1 MVGESSQEIP
11 QRVMDL
17 LRIFLAANSRGEQAV
32 LVLETRKGTLNT
44 KYRNVESVA
53 GVPVCSTSSNSAP
66 KKVNQARARRSRLR
80 LEQFIQRKVKNLQ
93 TAGDSVV
100 EVSNHGVKKKV
111 DTLESANKL
120 VMEIVNEELPLQPSI
135 SPIDQLDGAAIEEK
149 IAYSFRSEYG
159 EEDIVYAMSEIFP
172 ESVIPNL
179 VSRIRI
185 EPRSAFHQCT
195 VELDF
200 KEPTQKLN
208 FSWPALKPWHW
219 DLFVDLT
226 VK

>member
-53 GVPVCSTSSNSAP
+53 GVPVCSTSSTSAP

-80 LEQFIQRKVKNLQ
+80 LEQFIQRKVQNLQ

-149 IAYSFRSEYG
+149 NCLLFSE
-159 EEDIVYAMSEIFP
+159 
-172 ESVIPNL
+172 
-179 VSRIRI
+179 
-185 EPRSAFHQCT
+185 
-195 VELDF
+195 
-200 KEPTQKLN
+200 
-208 FSWPALKPWHW
+208 
-219 DLFVDLT
+219 
-226 VK
+226 